1 MKGGTVFTTG
11 GLFTDGFRGRGH
23 VSGRESHTKFIA
35 FLSADSA
42 KATAKKVTEIDLIM
56 RYVRPYQN
64 TADILSTL
72 TREPVVVSLS
82 HEDMSIG

>member
-11 GLFTDGFRGRGH
+11 GLFTDGFRGRAR
-23 VSGRESHTKFIA
+23 VWTESHTKFIA

-42 KATAKKVTEIDLIM
+42 KATAKKVREIDLIM